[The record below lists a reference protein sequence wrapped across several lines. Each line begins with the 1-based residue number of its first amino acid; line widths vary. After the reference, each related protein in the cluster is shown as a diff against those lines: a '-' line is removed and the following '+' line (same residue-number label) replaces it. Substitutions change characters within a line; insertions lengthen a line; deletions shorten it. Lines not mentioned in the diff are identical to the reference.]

1 MISRGITNFQRQGKK
16 KDPGFTNIRVSEDTR
31 NELSGVGHHGDSMDD
46 IVKMLIKYWKT
57 GKK

>member
-31 NELSGVGHHGDSMDD
+31 NELSKIGHHGDSMDD
-46 IVKMLIKYWKT
+46 IVKYWKT